1 MKTYMKPNINIVNIE
16 IQQILAGSPLDTST
30 ATPQQTDFG
39 GETDKTGG
47 NLSRGG
53 RGFWDDEE
61 DF

>member
-16 IQQILAGSPLDTST
+16 IQQILAGSPLVQDGGGNLT
-30 ATPQQTDFG
+30 G
-39 GETDKTGG
+39 GEMQDEGATGPG
-47 NLSRGG
+47 LSRGG

>member
-16 IQQILAGSPLDTST
+16 IQQILAGSPLDTSS

-39 GETDKTGG
+39 GETDKTDG

-53 RGFWDDEE
+53 RGFWDDEDE
-61 DF
+61 Y